1 MSVNFLGPK
10 KVARVEAI
18 VGEKLDRVCL
28 YSHGMKR
35 KTHPRT
41 YWFYTADGLR
51 CGTYSPD
58 TGEWSIRDMTADEIK
73 TEAWKRELREREQT
87 L

>member
-28 YSHGMKR
+28 YSHGMNR
-35 KTHPRT
+35 KARPRV

-51 CGTYSPD
+51 RGTYSPD
-58 TGEWSIRDMTADEIK
+58 TGEWSIRDMTPNEI
-73 TEAWKRELREREQT
+73 EIENWKRKRRL
-87 L
+87 